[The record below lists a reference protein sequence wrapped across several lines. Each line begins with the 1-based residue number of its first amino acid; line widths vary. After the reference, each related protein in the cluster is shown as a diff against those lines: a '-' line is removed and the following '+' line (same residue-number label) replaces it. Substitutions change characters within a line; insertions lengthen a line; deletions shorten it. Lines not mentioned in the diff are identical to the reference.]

1 MKEKE
6 KLIIETAM
14 KLFACKG
21 VISTSVQEIATECGI
36 SKGAFYLYFESKEA
50 LLLATFHYY
59 YDRIQSR
66 VLEIENEGLNERDSF
81 IKQMQCQFEELAQH
95 KEFIIM
101 HAREHAI
108 PFNQDMAAFI
118 QRMRSEGITFYTSHV
133 FKLYGERITAHVND
147 IVLLLQGMLNAV
159 MELIIFNK
167 AQLEPARVAAY
178 MVNRLDHLVEGLIQS
193 QEQPLLSNNDLSNMM
208 CSSFPQSPKDMRPI
222 LIQQIKHTLAKVM
235 EQQDSTHLQVTLKI
249 LLDEMEA
256 DEPRTPLIEGM
267 LHNLTAIP
275 ELRSL
280 QANIGVYYEIKAFA
294 APVKAVASD
303 PN

>member
-208 CSSFPQSPKDMRPI
+208 CSAFPQSPKDMRPI
-222 LIQQIKHTLAKVM
+222 LIQQIKHILAKVM

>member
-66 VLEIENEGLNERDSF
+66 VLEIENEGLNERDTF

-108 PFNQDMAAFI
+108 PFNEEMAAFI
-118 QRMRSEGITFYTSHV
+118 QQMRSEGITFYTSHV
-133 FKLYGERITAHVND
+133 VKMYGERITAYVND

-159 MELIIFNK
+159 MELIIFDK
-167 AQLEPARVAAY
+167 AQLEPDRVATY
-178 MVNRLDHLVEGLIQS
+178 MVNRLDDLVEGLIQS
-193 QEQPLLSNNDLSNMM
+193 QERPLLTHHALSNMM
-208 CSSFPQSPKDMRPI
+208 CSAFPQSPKDMRPI
-222 LIQQIKHTLAKVM
+222 LIQQLKRTLAKVM
-235 EQQDSTHLQVTLKI
+235 DQPDSSHLQVTLRI

-256 DEPRTPLIEGM
+256 DEPRLPLIEGM
-267 LHNLTAIP
+267 LHNLTATP
-275 ELRSL
+275 ELHSL
-280 QANIGVYYEIKAFA
+280 QAKIGAYYEIKAFS
-294 APVKAVASD
+294 APASTSAGD
-303 PN
+303 LN